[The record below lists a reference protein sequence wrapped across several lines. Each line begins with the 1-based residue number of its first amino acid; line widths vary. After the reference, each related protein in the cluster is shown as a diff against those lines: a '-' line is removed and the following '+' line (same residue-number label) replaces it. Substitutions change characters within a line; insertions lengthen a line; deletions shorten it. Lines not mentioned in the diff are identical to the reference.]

1 MEAKPLTIL
10 GIDLGARRIG
20 ISVFK
25 NRQLIFFAV
34 KTLGLNN
41 SRLKIERLKQIV
53 NEFVASYEI
62 DRVALTKIVFVQQ
75 HRSFVKVV
83 YDELRSYLSKL
94 PLGYSEFNP
103 AEIRNLICG
112 HERSTRA
119 NTALMLAQRFPEL
132 RRYSSVSKVWQ
143 KKYYS
148 LLLDAVAVGFACA
161 ANLSA
166 PIKS

>member
-1 MEAKPLTIL
+1 M

-25 NRQLIFFAV
+25 DRQLAYFAV
-34 KTLGLNN
+34 KTLGVNE

-53 NEFVASYEI
+53 NELVAWYKI

-75 HRSFVKVV
+75 HRSFVKVI
-83 YDELRSYLSKL
+83 YDELRSYLRKL
-94 PLGYSEFNP
+94 GLGCSEYNP
-103 AEIRNLICG
+103 AEIRSLICG
-112 HERSTRA
+112 HERSTRS
-119 NTALMLAQRFPEL
+119 NMALMLAQRFPEL
-132 RRYSSVSKVWQ
+132 RRYAGVSKVWQ

-148 LLLDAVAVGFACA
+148 LLLDSVAVGFVCS
-161 ANLSA
+161 ANVSA